1 MAKEERHK
9 KRNNDEERRHIP
21 KSQHSRRNSQQ
32 SRNQNVRD
40 ALLNYSQRALSLL
53 VLLVLFCGP
62 LLNAKG
68 DAQLR
73 FHVPFNSS
81 KLEETVSVTQALAF
95 LVLQHH

>member
-1 MAKEERHK
+1 
-9 KRNNDEERRHIP
+9 
-21 KSQHSRRNSQQ
+21 
-32 SRNQNVRD
+32 
-40 ALLNYSQRALSLL
+40 L